1 MRDRDAAISSERLV
15 MFPDTL
21 QVYSHTRN
29 RKGRHDFESKDEATD
44 GIEHGGTSSAFA
56 SVSLCLS
63 ILRASLLGQS
73 RVEGWDW
80 MDGHCSRDDSERQ
93 PAQWAGGAC
102 PGPGCGDGRTG
113 GRTDVRIR
121 RFTAT
126 TCSVARSLWPSL
138 KGRHTRTV
146 LQGSAKRR
154 GLGCVH
160 SLPGSAWL

>member
-63 ILRASLLGQS
+63 ILRASFLEQS

-93 PAQWAGGAC
+93 PAQWAVHARGQAAGTD
-102 PGPGCGDGRTG
+102 GREDGRT
-113 GRTDVRIR
+113 
-121 RFTAT
+121 
-126 TCSVARSLWPSL
+126 
-138 KGRHTRTV
+138 
-146 LQGSAKRR
+146 
-154 GLGCVH
+154 
-160 SLPGSAWL
+160 